1 MSSKKKKTTKDHYTN
16 TKTKKKNKTKP
27 NYSNDH
33 NDNQVITVVAD
44 PRKKDNSRIT
54 RKKKDNDLIGLEKIK
69 DKKPILDQKDLHLK
83 VFNINHF
90 RDNLICYGDY
100 YKQNIAKM
108 IKRQFMI
115 AFQFKELH
123 KESNGYR
130 VETNKC
136 LVNSKKA
143 TVSTINHLRKLH
155 IDYVIFQSL
164 FKETVISIKRLNTI
178 LHFNEIEFKDNLK
191 INWNGKKKISN
202 SKENKDVIIVQE
214 NHKGESLRL
223 KKKTKKL
230 NREKLE
236 KYEKLIFTKKK
247 DKEQTKNIWDSYL
260 KRVTQLYVSEIVSN
274 IIKSSITITIKK
286 KRLLKKMKKKKRA
299 ERRALKNSLPVSS
312 KKKHPIQGRSKK
324 KKNKTSKK
332 DLKIQDKQI
341 ISPEKENIGTNNK
354 TINDN
359 DNNKKNDKEIN
370 NNNANSGNSSNR
382 EEELK
387 RENERLKKQIEEL
400 KKQFNNY

>member
-115 AFQFKELH
+115 AFQLKELH

-202 SKENKDVIIVQE
+202 SKENKDVIIDQE

-230 NREKLE
+230 NREKLD

-260 KRVTQLYVSEIVSN
+260 KR
-274 IIKSSITITIKK
+274 
-286 KRLLKKMKKKKRA
+286 KRA
-299 ERRALKNSLPVSS
+299 ERRALKNSLPASS
-312 KKKHPIQGRSKK
+312 KKKHPIQERSKK

-354 TINDN
+354 KINDN